1 MARVRR
7 FTLSPAFDG
16 HARMTAFNHEEGA
29 ADAASLDSRSL
40 LQALSAERPISGS
53 ALARHFGV
61 TRTAVWKHIELLR
74 GLGVPIHAQAGSGYR
89 LGAAIELLDAER
101 IRSGLS
107 SALQE
112 SLLPSALQ
120 VHWQIDST
128 NSELLRNRDSLPP
141 LAIALAEV
149 QTRGRGRRGRDWHMP
164 LGGGL
169 ALSMLRRF
177 DGSMAA
183 LAGLSIVVGIGV
195 MRFLE
200 ALGVRQ
206 AGLKWPNDVLV
217 DGRKLAGILVELGG
231 DALGPCHA
239 VIGVGINVHIDP
251 TQAVAIDQAWV
262 DLAGLAAG
270 VLPSRNQLAASL
282 LDHLMVT
289 LDDFAVGGLASLQT
303 EFSGYD
309 LLRGRPIRVVE
320 ATRERHGIAR
330 GLNAQGALR
339 VQDSEGEFIV
349 DSGEVSVRSDM
360 PANGARP

>member
-7 FTLSPAFDG
+7 FTQSPALHG
-16 HARMTAFNHEEGA
+16 YARMTAFNHEAGV
-29 ADAASLDSRSL
+29 ADTASLDSRSV
-40 LQALSAERPISGS
+40 LQALSAERAISGT

-61 TRTAVWKHIELLR
+61 TRAAVWKHIELLR
-74 GLGVPIHAQAGSGYR
+74 GLGVCIHAQAGCGYR
-89 LGAAIELLDAER
+89 LGAPIELLDGAR

-112 SLLPSALQ
+112 CLRPSSLQ

-128 NSELLRNRDSLPP
+128 NSELLRQRDSLAS
-141 LAIALAEV
+141 LAFALAEV

-169 ALSMLRRF
+169 ALSVFRRF
-177 DGSMAA
+177 DGSMSA

-195 MRFLE
+195 VRCLA
-200 ALGVRQ
+200 ALGVRG

-239 VIGVGINVHIDP
+239 VIGVGINVHIDSV
-251 TQAVAIDQAWV
+251 QAQAIDQAWI
-262 DLAGLAAG
+262 DLAGLAGG
-270 VLPSRNQLAASL
+270 VAPSRNQLAASL
-282 LDHLMVT
+282 LNHLMAA

-303 EFSGYD
+303 EFNSYD

-339 VQDSEGEFIV
+339 VQGSEGEFIV
-349 DSGEVSVRSDM
+349 DSGEVSVRSDL
-360 PANGARP
+360 PASGTRP

>member
-1 MARVRR
+1 
-7 FTLSPAFDG
+7 
-16 HARMTAFNHEEGA
+16 MTISNHEGDV
-29 ADAASLDSRSL
+29 ADAVSLDSRSV
-40 LQALSAERPISGS
+40 LQALSAERAISGS

-61 TRTAVWKHIELLR
+61 TRAAVWKHIELLR

-89 LGAAIELLDAER
+89 LGAAIELLDGER
-101 IRSGLS
+101 IRRGLD

-128 NSELLRNRDSLPP
+128 NSELLRQRDSLPP

-149 QTRGRGRRGRDWHMP
+149 QSRGRGRRGRDWHMP
-164 LGGGL
+164 LGGGV
-169 ALSMLRRF
+169 ALSVLRRF

-195 MRFLE
+195 MRCLD
-200 ALGVRQ
+200 ALGVRG

-239 VIGVGINVHIDP
+239 VIGVGINVRIDP
-251 TQAVAIDQAWV
+251 AQAGAIDQAWV
-262 DLAGLAAG
+262 DLAGLSAG
-270 VLPSRNQLAASL
+270 VAPSRNQLAASL
-282 LDHLMVT
+282 LTHLLAA
-289 LDDFAVGGLASLQT
+289 LDDFVHGGLTSLQS
-303 EFSGYD
+303 EFNGYD

-320 ATRERHGIAR
+320 ATRERHGIAC

-339 VQDSEGEFIV
+339 VQGSEGEFIV

-360 PANGARP
+360 PARGARP